1 MATIEQEKIKKL
13 LRKDNPTVLEIGA
26 HKGEDAL
33 RFLQEFKDI
42 KIYCFE
48 PDPRCTAEFKKTVKD
63 NRCVLMEAAVS
74 NRDGET
80 ILNMPSSW
88 RVKVPKLFK
97 AIGAKRYW
105 TFMILAYRQMRGMQR
120 ESTGQSS
127 IKKSLSHSKKYP
139 WLTFKETVMVKTIKL
154 DTWVQENNIRQIDF
168 IWMDV
173 QGAERDVIE
182 GAANTLK
189 IVKYLYTEYGETS
202 CYPDAMTR
210 EETIRLLQK
219 NNFQIIP
226 ECSSEREIGN
236 LLFLNR
242 NFA

>member
-1 MATIEQEKIKKL
+1 MSNIGQEKIKKL
-13 LRKDNPTVLEIGA
+13 LQKDNPTVVEIGA

-33 RFLQEFKDI
+33 RFMQEFKDI

-48 PDPRCTAEFKKTVKD
+48 PDPRCTAEFKKAVKD
-63 NRCVLMEAAVS
+63 SRCTLIEAAVS
-74 NRDGET
+74 NKDGET
-80 ILNMPSSW
+80 ILNLPTSW
-88 RVKVPKLFK
+88 LVKVPKLLK
-97 AIGAKRYW
+97 SLGLRRYW
-105 TFMILAYRQMRGMQR
+105 TFMVLAYRKKRGMQR
-120 ESTGQSS
+120 EATGQSS
-127 IKKSLSHSKKYP
+127 IKKSISHSKKYP

-154 DTWVQENNIRQIDF
+154 DTWAQENNIRHIDF

-202 CYPDAMTR
+202 CYPDDLTR
-210 EETIRLLQK
+210 EDTIELLLEH
-219 NNFQIIP
+219 NFQIIP
-226 ECSSEREIGN
+226 ECSSKKKNGN
-236 LLFLNR
+236 LLFLNK

>member
-1 MATIEQEKIKKL
+1 MATIDQKKIKKL

-63 NRCVLMEAAVS
+63 NRCALTEAAVS
-74 NRDGET
+74 NRDGKT

-88 RVKVPKLFK
+88 LVKVPKLFK

-105 TFMILAYRQMRGMQR
+105 TFMILAYRRMRGIQR
-120 ESTGQSS
+120 EATGQSS
-127 IKKSLSHSKKYP
+127 IKKSLSYSKKYP
-139 WLTFKETVMVKTIKL
+139 WLTFKETVMVKTTKL

-182 GAANTLK
+182 GAANTLN

-202 CYPDAMTR
+202 CYPD
-210 EETIRLLQK
+210 
-219 NNFQIIP
+219 
-226 ECSSEREIGN
+226 EIG
-236 LLFLNR
+236 R
-242 NFA
+242 ASCRERV